1 LASNQAT
8 RVCVFGCGRWLRRDD
23 QTGLLVAREIG
34 RQALD
39 IGCQGQAPAG
49 VVVLTSESP
58 AADLP
63 ANLDDADLLIV
74 VDAAGAADD
83 FPAGTWRRIDYRR
96 EPGRIGERGRAV
108 DVHQLSVDAALRLAE
123 QLGILPPEVWVYAIA
138 AGDCGYGEAMTPA
151 VEAAVSEL
159 ARRIPADIEAWRR
172 QRMGRGA

>member
-1 LASNQAT
+1 MTSNETT

-34 RQALD
+34 RQA
-39 IGCQGQAPAG
+39 PAG
-49 VVVLTSESP
+49 VVALTSESP

-74 VDAAGAADD
+74 VDAAGAGDD

-108 DVHQLSVDAALRLAE
+108 DVHQLSVDTALQLAE